1 MAIQLLEEI
10 EKLSGKPIRQTFDYI
25 CGVST
30 GALLATMLSVH
41 SVPLKD
47 CADMYKVSEQ
57 TKLLNVSKTSNT
69 DGNERHFQNSILDQK
84 LALTE
89 FFSILKQFSKDMFSR
104 SRWVGASKL
113 VMSHGYYDHTIW
125 EKILQ

>member
-1 MAIQLLEEI
+1 MKSLGHMFGEQYSSTFAKFLKYILACRGLMAIQLLEEI

-47 CADMYKVSEQ
+47 CADLYKVSEK
-57 TKLLNVSKTSNT
+57 TMLFYVSKT
-69 DGNERHFQNSILDQK
+69 E
-84 LALTE
+84 ALHTVMKVT
-89 FFSILKQFSKDMFSR
+89 FKIAFSTKNLYLPYR
-104 SRWVGASKL
+104 
-113 VMSHGYYDHTIW
+113 
-125 EKILQ
+125 